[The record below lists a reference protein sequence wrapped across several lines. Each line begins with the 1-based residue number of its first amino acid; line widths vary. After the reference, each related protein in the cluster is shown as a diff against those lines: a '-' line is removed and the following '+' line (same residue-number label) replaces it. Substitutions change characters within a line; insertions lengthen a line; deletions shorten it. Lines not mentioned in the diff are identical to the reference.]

1 MRVLVSCSLFFFFFF
16 LIYIYI
22 FIWSYTYVI
31 FFFFLRY
38 ARWLRLRLLFFFC
51 FIFLFAFLRCV
62 HIHLLQI
69 FLFLLNVL
77 VLNARTVFTVLRIH
91 GILEW
96 LDCCLPTLMLVSLI
110 HEKSYRWWS
119 HSSNDDIFFLFS
131 FFSFAKIQTRLPSA
145 FAVQF
150 STWIKKTVHVSR
162 PFYYSF
168 FFPSFW
174 NFQTPERIISPAL
187 SVLYPNSKR
196 KESEILLVND
206 KSGDSS
212 L

>member
-1 MRVLVSCSLFFFFFF
+1 MLGDYAYGSYFFFFYF
-16 LIYIYI
+16 
-22 FIWSYTYVI
+22 S
-31 FFFFLRY
+31 
-38 ARWLRLRLLFFFC
+38 FC
-51 FIFLFAFLRCV
+51 FPPLCAYSSFTN
-62 HIHLLQI
+62 

-91 GILEW
+91 GIFEW

-168 FFPSFW
+168 FSPSFW

>member
-1 MRVLVSCSLFFFFFF
+1 MLGDYAYGSYFFFFYFSFCFPPLCAYSSFTNFSFPVKRSCVKRPNCFHGSPHSRYSRVAWLLPSYPYASFPDSREELQMMIAFKQWRHFFSFFFF
-16 LIYIYI
+16 L
-22 FIWSYTYVI
+22 
-31 FFFFLRY
+31 
-38 ARWLRLRLLFFFC
+38 
-51 FIFLFAFLRCV
+51 
-62 HIHLLQI
+62 
-69 FLFLLNVL
+69 
-77 VLNARTVFTVLRIH
+77 
-91 GILEW
+91 
-96 LDCCLPTLMLVSLI
+96 
-110 HEKSYRWWS
+110 
-119 HSSNDDIFFLFS
+119 
-131 FFSFAKIQTRLPSA
+131 SFAKIQTRLPSA

-168 FFPSFW
+168 FSPSFW

>member
-1 MRVLVSCSLFFFFFF
+1 MLGDYAYGSYFFF
-16 LIYIYI
+16 
-22 FIWSYTYVI
+22 
-31 FFFFLRY
+31 
-38 ARWLRLRLLFFFC
+38 

-162 PFYYSF
+162 RVLLFFLFSF
-168 FFPSFW
+168 ILKLSNARTNYFSC
-174 NFQTPERIISPAL
+174 AL
-187 SVLYPNSKR
+187 CSLSELETKR
-196 KESEILLVND
+196 KRNPT
-206 KSGDSS
+206 GQW
-212 L
+212 

>member
-1 MRVLVSCSLFFFFFF
+1 MLGDYAYGSYFFFFYF
-16 LIYIYI
+16 
-22 FIWSYTYVI
+22 S
-31 FFFFLRY
+31 
-38 ARWLRLRLLFFFC
+38 FC
-51 FIFLFAFLRCV
+51 FPPLCAYSSFTNFSFPV
-62 HIHLLQI
+62 K
-69 FLFLLNVL
+69 VL

-119 HSSNDDIFFLFS
+119 HSSNDDIFFFFLFS
-131 FFSFAKIQTRLPSA
+131 LLQRFRLELPSA

-168 FFPSFW
+168 FSPSFW

>member
-1 MRVLVSCSLFFFFFF
+1 MLGDYAYGSYFFF
-16 LIYIYI
+16 
-22 FIWSYTYVI
+22 
-31 FFFFLRY
+31 
-38 ARWLRLRLLFFFC
+38 

-131 FFSFAKIQTRLPSA
+131 FFSFAKIQTRTSIGVRRSVFYVDKENRA
-145 FAVQF
+145 CF
-150 STWIKKTVHVSR
+150 SPVLL
-162 PFYYSF
+162 FFLFSF
-168 FFPSFW
+168 ILKLSNARTNYFSC
-174 NFQTPERIISPAL
+174 AL
-187 SVLYPNSKR
+187 CSLSELETKR
-196 KESEILLVND
+196 KRNPTSQW
-206 KSGDSS
+206 
-212 L
+212 

>member
-1 MRVLVSCSLFFFFFF
+1 MLFFFFFF
-16 LIYIYI
+16 KVCSVTTL
-22 FIWSYTYVI
+22 TAPI
-31 FFFFLRY
+31 FFF
-38 ARWLRLRLLFFFC
+38 

-168 FFPSFW
+168 FSPSFW